1 MYKWEC
7 SICGKQPEHFGIKE
21 FAMSPRT
28 TLFGEFNFR
37 DADGNIRTVNRN
49 VNKPVCSEECKRK
62 NEEQYFVEEYKGTRI
77 YCIDGRYMTYLECDY
92 CYDSIQGIRNRIDN
106 PHLIPVAP
114 NLLSA
119 LRGKMRE

>member
-1 MYKWEC
+1 
-7 SICGKQPEHFGIKE
+7 
-21 FAMSPRT
+21 MSPRT

-92 CYDSIQGIRNRIDN
+92 WYDSIQGIRNRIDN

>member
-7 SICGKQPEHFGIKE
+7 PICGKQPEHFGIKE

-92 CYDSIQGIRNRIDN
+92 WCDSIDGVKYRIDN
-106 PHLIPVAP
+106 PHLIPATP
-114 NLLSA
+114 NLLK
-119 LRGKMRE
+119 G